1 MHNCSQGV
9 GMWTEYSWFAVKPP
23 GLSPGSCKFMDENVS
38 VPSHLTIQDVRGGGD
53 SYTVVQCGARHDGNS
68 ALQVQCDTKSVR
80 SAAEPAAEYCSG
92 ER

>member
-1 MHNCSQGV
+1 MC
-9 GMWTEYSWFAVKPP
+9 TEYSWVAVKPQ
-23 GLSPGSCKFMDENVS
+23 GLSPVHVKFMGEKVSVIS

-53 SYTVVQCGARHDGNS
+53 SYTVVQCGARRDGNS

-80 SAAEPAAEYCSG
+80 PAAEPAAEYCSG